1 MHRDNHY
8 VSRSYLKRWTRDG
21 LKVWSYRVL
30 VSHPHVPLWRE
41 SSTRGVAYHEHLY
54 TQLAASGESDEIE
67 RWLDAEFEA
76 PAEEAIEKAISDR
89 RLAPSDWELLVR
101 FFAAQDVRTPARLV
115 ENLKRWSTTLPELI
129 QTTLTESVARLEAMT
144 PEERAALPNVTPH
157 RDDVPFRITMERNA
171 AEPGGS
177 VKGET
182 VLGRGLW
189 LWSMRHV
196 LTNSLRALYRHRW
209 TILAPP
215 DGLTWFTSDDPVLKV
230 NFNSLTNY
238 TFGGGWGSVGTDLLL
253 PLGPRHLLFT
263 QVGKP
268 VPPRGTRMHIEKTMI
283 VRRLIAEH
291 AHRYIFASA
300 PDPFVEQV
308 RPRTVDAEA
317 LKHEALEW
325 QRWHTEQTTAE
336 RNLMVRPESGPQVT

>member
-8 VSRSYLKRWTRDG
+8 VPRSYLKRWTRDG

-54 TQLAASGESDEIE
+54 TKLAASGESDEIE

-76 PAEEAIEKAISDR
+76 PAEEAIEKVISNR

-144 PEERAALPNVTPH
+144 PEERALPNVTPH
-157 RDDVPFRITMERNA
+157 RDDIPFRITVERNA
-171 AEPGGS
+171 AEPGGW

-182 VLGRGLW
+182 VSGRGLW

-196 LTNSLRALYRHRW
+196 LTNSLRA
-209 TILAPP
+209 
-215 DGLTWFTSDDPVLKV
+215 
-230 NFNSLTNY
+230 
-238 TFGGGWGSVGTDLLL
+238 
-253 PLGPRHLLFT
+253 
-263 QVGKP
+263 
-268 VPPRGTRMHIEKTMI
+268 
-283 VRRLIAEH
+283 
-291 AHRYIFASA
+291 
-300 PDPFVEQV
+300 
-308 RPRTVDAEA
+308 
-317 LKHEALEW
+317 KHEALEW
-325 QRWHTEQTTAE
+325 QRWHTEQTAAE